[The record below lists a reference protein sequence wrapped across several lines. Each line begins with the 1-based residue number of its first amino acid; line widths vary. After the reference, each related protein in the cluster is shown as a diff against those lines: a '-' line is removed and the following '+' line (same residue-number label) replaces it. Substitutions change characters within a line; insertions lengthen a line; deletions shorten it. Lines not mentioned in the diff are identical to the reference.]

1 MIHQFTALN
10 PGGAIPLK
18 PLIDPIGVDAAVHAM
33 LHLQHIQDGIWIHN
47 VYTSFSV
54 VVNGSTRFSL
64 AITAQARS
72 LLPITTATGAYYS

>member
-1 MIHQFTALN
+1 
-10 PGGAIPLK
+10 
-18 PLIDPIGVDAAVHAM
+18 M
-33 LHLQHIQDGIWIHN
+33 LHLQHVQDGIWIHN